1 MTFAELDRRVG
12 VLAGAIRAA
21 GVDVSRPVGV
31 LLDRS
36 VDMVAAV
43 LAVLR
48 VGSSYV
54 PLDVGTPAGR
64 LELIVDDAD
73 PSVVV
78 TSGGLVGLLPEGVP
92 AVLVDDEGLAGGPV
106 DVAVAESG
114 GDDRAYVIFTS
125 GTTGRPKG
133 VQISHGNV
141 LRLFGVTERHF
152 GFGPDDVW
160 AMFHSF
166 AF

>member
-1 MTFAELDRRVG
+1 
-12 VLAGAIRAA
+12 
-21 GVDVSRPVGV
+21 
-31 LLDRS
+31 
-36 VDMVAAV
+36 MVAAV

-166 AF
+166 AFDFSVWEMWGPLLYGGCLVIVPRETAQDPRALWDLL